1 MTLNDLESAAIMNVF
16 KIILSIPLTEV
27 PKHQFRII
35 QFKSRKTG
43 MLRSAIRPLF
53 FLKIS
58 YLIADWITPK
68 LYPRAPIP
76 RVLQKNPQKNSQKF
90 DQNSSPI

>member
-58 YLIADWITPK
+58 YLIADWIEPK
-68 LYPRAPIP
+68 CILELLFLKYFK
-76 RVLQKNPQKNSQKF
+76 KNPQKNSQKF
-90 DQNSSPI
+90 DRNSSSI